1 MSLVINIFG
10 IYWYSMI
17 KLITSVFLFFLV
29 LSSQAQDFSTL
40 WQGYFS
46 FYNIKD
52 VAIGDNKVYGAS
64 ENAIFT
70 FDLSSNEIET
80 ITTIEGLSGETIST
94 IAYSQA
100 YETLLI
106 GYENGLIEIVSG
118 PENEILSVV
127 DILDK
132 QTIPPNLKRI
142 NHFNVF
148 DGLAYVST
156 DFGISVYN
164 LERLE
169 FGDSYFIGNGGS
181 QITVN
186 QTTVLNNAIYAAC
199 GNNNA
204 IKRAELSNSN
214 LIDYQQWQTLGNGSF
229 LSVESVGNRLY
240 AIQSNRVIYE
250 ISNGGFTALFTYSN
264 LPLDAKAVNNNLII
278 TTESN
283 VYVYNS
289 SFGTLATA
297 TLQSELNTKF
307 TAATVIENHIYI
319 GTSSIGMLKTNL
331 SNPTAYEVI
340 GPEGPLMND
349 AFKIEAGNDNLWVTY
364 GDYTVEYNPYPLRN
378 YGLSHLVEGNW
389 INTPF
394 SSLLAAQNLNYVAV
408 NPFKP
413 SQVFISACQQ
423 GILELNDDVPTV
435 LYNQNNSGLETIA
448 ANDPSIRQT
457 GSQFDRNGL
466 LWTLTCR
473 VDKPLKSYNPS
484 TGQWRG
490 YSFSEIIQDPIND
503 EFGFGDLV
511 IDRNGTKWMASYK
524 KGVIGY
530 TENGNKIRYLNSEE
544 QNMPDNIV
552 SAVAIDNNNQLWIGT
567 RKGLRVLYNTGNF
580 FDAPNP
586 SVKEIVVLDD
596 GIPQELLSNQ
606 FITDIKV
613 DGSNNK
619 WIGTLDAG
627 VFYFSPDGQQTI
639 YHFTTKNSPL
649 PSNSIK
655 DISID
660 AQNGKVYIAT
670 TKGLV
675 SFSSGGSKPEEELSS
690 AFVYPNPVRP
700 EYDILGA
707 SNLNDINKGV
717 KIRGITENVNIKIT
731 DIEGNLVAEAQ
742 SRVNLRAARSSYNF
756 AIDGGTA
763 IWNGKNLAN
772 NIVASG
778 VYLILIS
785 DLDSFE
791 TKVLKLLIIR

>member
-1 MSLVINIFG
+1 
-10 IYWYSMI
+10 MI
-17 KLITSVFLFFLV
+17 KQITSVFLFLLA
-29 LSSQAQDFSTL
+29 LSSHAQDFSTL

-52 VAIGDNKVYGAS
+52 VVVGDNKVYGAS
-64 ENAIFT
+64 ENAIFIY
-70 FDLSSNEIET
+70 DLSTNELET
-80 ITTIEGLSGETIST
+80 LTTIEGLSGETIST
-94 IAYSQA
+94 IAYSQT

-106 GYENGLIEIVSG
+106 GYENGLIEIVLGS
-118 PENEILSVV
+118 ENNILSVV
-127 DILDK
+127 DIVDK

-142 NHFNVF
+142 NHFNVS
-148 DGLAYVST
+148 DSLAYIST

-181 QITVN
+181 QVAVN
-186 QTTVLNNAIYAAC
+186 QTTLLNNVIYAAC

-204 IKRAELSNSN
+204 IKMAELSNSN

-240 AIQSNRVIYE
+240 AVQSNRVVYE
-250 ISNGGFTALFTYSN
+250 ISNGGFNALFTYSD
-264 LPLDAKAVNNNLII
+264 LPLDTKAVNDNLVI
-278 TTESN
+278 TTENN

-289 SFGTLATA
+289 SFDALATA
-297 TLQSELNTKF
+297 ALQSDLNTKF
-307 TAATVIENHIYI
+307 TAATVADNVMLI
-319 GTSSIGMLKTNL
+319 GTSSIGVLKSTL
-331 SNPTAYEVI
+331 SNPTFYEVI

-349 AFKIEAGNDNLWVTY
+349 AFKIEAGNDNLWVTF
-364 GDYTVEYNPYPLRN
+364 GDYSASYNPSPIRS
-378 YGLSHLVEGNW
+378 YGLSHLVEGQW

-394 SSLLAAQNLNYVAV
+394 ESLLTAQNLNYVAV
-408 NPFKP
+408 NPFNP
-413 SQVFISACQQ
+413 SQVFISAFQQ

-435 LYNQNNSGLETIA
+435 LYNQNNSGLETIT
-448 ANDPSIRQT
+448 ANNPSIRQS
-457 GSQFDRNGL
+457 GSQFDRNGV
-466 LWTLTCR
+466 LWTLTSR
-473 VDKPLKSYNPS
+473 VDRPLKSYDPS

-511 IDRNGTKWMASYK
+511 IDRSGTKWIGAYK
-524 KGVIGY
+524 KGIIGFN
-530 TENGNKIRYLNSEE
+530 ENGSKIRFLNSEE
-544 QNMPDNIV
+544 QNMPDNTV
-552 SAVAIDNNNQLWIGT
+552 MAVAIDNNNQLWIGT
-567 RKGLRVLYNTGNF
+567 RNGLRVLYNTSSF
-580 FDAPNP
+580 FEAPNP

-596 GIPQELLSNQ
+596 GIPQELLFNQ

-627 VFYFSPDGQQTI
+627 LFYFSPDGQQTI

-649 PSNSIK
+649 PSNAIK

-675 SFSSGGSKPEEELSS
+675 SFYSGGSKPEEELSN
-690 AFVYPNPVRP
+690 AYAYPNPVRP

-707 SNLNDINKGV
+707 NNLNDINKGV

-742 SRVNLRAARSSYNF
+742 SRVNLRATRSNYNF

-791 TKVLKLLIIR
+791 TKVIKLLIIR